1 MKTFCHSDFAVECR
15 EDRTGQGKLNFP
27 QGDSMIVVP
36 PPRIFTSLFSLLS
49 SSFFSPLF
57 RLFCSFVVVRER
69 DGLAGWRPP
78 LGADSSLINGF
89 KVSLIESNFLVLPVI
104 LIRRETENGYHN
116 FSHFEISLNLD
127 AN

>member
-1 MKTFCHSDFAVECR
+1 MISRSSVEKIGQDRR
-15 EDRTGQGKLNFP
+15 EIKFPSGRFDDSGTSSSSSSSNFYK
-27 QGDSMIVVP
+27 S
-36 PPRIFTSLFSLLS
+36 FSSSLLV
-49 SSFFSPLF
+49 FFLAAFPPL
-57 RLFCSFVVVRER
+57 LFVCRYERER

-116 FSHFEISLNLD
+116 FSPFSKSFL
-127 AN
+127 